1 MNING
6 ATTGVVAGV
15 PMPYVLTMDAATL
28 AGWGGGFTVRAA
40 FTVNGGTTGINNF
53 FNDHNQNTCIGPGC
67 VQSGTTGTF
76 YYEPPTAVPEPASLF
91 LLGSGLLGIGYKVRR
106 RMGRARLASRPG
118 GGHRVR
124 LPPFVRTSP
133 WNHNGCIG

>member
-1 MNING
+1 
-6 ATTGVVAGV
+6 
-15 PMPYVLTMDAATL
+15 MDAATL

-40 FTVNGGTTGINNF
+40 FTVNGGPTGINNY
-53 FNDHNQNTCIGPGC
+53 FNSIGPNNCIGPGC
-67 VQSGTTGTF
+67 VQSGTTGAF

-91 LLGSGLLGIGYKVRR
+91 LLGSGLLRHRLQGAAADGSRAPGVRD
-106 RMGRARLASRPG
+106 PG

-133 WNHNGCIG
+133 WKHNGCIG